1 MATSEPI
8 QDKKPIHKLENMADL
23 AQLTREEREYY
34 HIDLDTYRTNLA
46 VLEHE
51 RNEGFAE
58 GYAEGRAEAR
68 AEVRKAMIRALK
80 ENGVSV
86 SLIADILDIPE
97 SETEEL

>member
-51 RNEGFAE
+51 RNEG
-58 GYAEGRAEAR
+58 YAEGRAEAR

>member
-23 AQLTREEREYY
+23 AQLTREEREHY

-51 RNEGFAE
+51 RNE